1 MVDLYAGPRWLES
14 EPRVT
19 GPGCEEESLS
29 STALDSPVLVLNRNY
44 AVIHMVTC
52 RRALSLLYRETA
64 EVVHVEADRYD
75 SHRFE
80 EWVIRS
86 AGNYANNVCG
96 RLAEDWIFTV
106 TYPVQVPR
114 IIRLLRYDRFM
125 RRRIPLTRRNVFA
138 RDQHSCQY
146 CGQHG
151 PNQVLTIDH
160 IVPRSKGGRETWENI
175 VTACARCNHKKGMR
189 TVEQAGMKL
198 KRLPRAPTLN
208 PVLEM
213 NLSDSRFESWRR
225 FVHV

>member
-1 MVDLYAGPRWLES
+1 MSKV
-14 EPRVT
+14 
-19 GPGCEEESLS
+19 
-29 STALDSPVLVLNRNY
+29 ALDSPVLVLNRNY

-64 EVVHVEADRYD
+64 EVVHVEEDQYD
-75 SHRFE
+75 CHRFQ

-86 AGNYANNVCG
+86 AGIYAREVTG
-96 RLAEDWIFTV
+96 RGAQDWIFTV

-114 IIRLLRYDRFM
+114 IIRLLRYDRYM

-138 RDQHSCQY
+138 RDYHSCQY
-146 CGQHG
+146 CDQRG
-151 PNQVLTIDH
+151 PNHVLTIDH
-160 IVPRSKGGRETWENI
+160 VVPRSKGGRETWENI

-198 KRLPRAPTLN
+198 RRPPRAPILN

-213 NLSDSRFESWRR
+213 NLRDSRFESWRR
-225 FVHV
+225 FIRA